1 MSKAIGIRL
10 HDRGKLSYATDEGYQ
25 LKRGD
30 AVVLAGEQGDEFGIC
45 TGDVIEVDEN
55 KYPLMQI
62 KRLAT
67 DDDLRT
73 YDENMQMEKEAFQ
86 ICKEKIE
93 KHGLPMVLTDVEYL
107 LDRKRVIFYFTA
119 DGRVDF
125 RELVK
130 DLASTF
136 HTRIELRQI
145 GVRDEARMKGGLGI
159 CGREL
164 CCCSFLRD
172 FEPVSIKMAKEQN
185 LSMNPGK
192 ISGACGRLLCC
203 LKYEQEAY
211 EDANRRLPS
220 KGDRVRTK
228 EGEGVILDVNLLKET
243 VQIRLYSGD
252 ESDWVN
258 LPASEVVVLSDKF
271 GKKPR
276 SAPSLP
282 PESEVDEAE
291 LEALEDR

>member
-1 MSKAIGIRL
+1 MPKAYAVRI
-10 HDRGKLSYATDEGYQ
+10 HDRGKLQYILAEDQVFIEDE
-25 LKRGD
+25 
-30 AVVLAGEQGDEFGIC
+30 AVIIETEFGEEYGIC
-45 TGDVIEVDEN
+45 TGKVIDVPECACEKFPLEKFLRVADEFDTKRYYENIE
-55 KYPLMQI
+55 L
-62 KRLAT
+62 
-67 DDDLRT
+67 
-73 YDENMQMEKEAFQ
+73 EKQAKQ
-86 ICKEKIE
+86 ICQEFIE
-93 KHGLPMVLTDVEYL
+93 KHELPMNLTGVEYL
-107 LDRKRVIFYFTA
+107 LDHRRIIFYFTA

-130 DLASTF
+130 DLAATF

-164 CCCSFLRD
+164 CCCTFLNN

-220 KGDRVRTK
+220 KGDKVSTPQ
-228 EGEGVILDVNLLKET
+228 GVGQILDVNLLKESLL
-243 VQIRLYSGD
+243 IRLEDENVSDPVTILAKDVRILTSRSAKGKKEQAAQENNDEEFAEEGD
-252 ESDWVN
+252 E
-258 LPASEVVVLSDKF
+258 
-271 GKKPR
+271 
-276 SAPSLP
+276 
-282 PESEVDEAE
+282 
-291 LEALEDR
+291 